1 MASTQVQI
9 ISNALSIMGKKP
21 IIDLTNQD
29 DITTA
34 AVQAFNLLL
43 PSIISKYFWRF
54 ATTIAQLV
62 QLNIVPVGGYWQY
75 AYALPDNYLKLIHLW
90 PPNWDFEIYNNQQ
103 LYSNFNS
110 TIQYIPP
117 PPAPPSPSPTS
128 SPLYIEYQFLPL
140 IQFLPDYFNEYFA
153 YELAAYLCL
162 TNAQSVNYFSV
173 LRPRADYLLGTALA
187 ADAQNRPQTPIQ
199 SAPMISRRYVTT
211 FASG

>member
-21 IIDLTNQD
+21 IISLD
-29 DITTA
+29 DNSDIVTA
-34 AVQAFNLLL
+34 AVQAFNYLL
-43 PSIISKYFWRF
+43 PSILAKYFWRF
-54 ATTIAQLV
+54 ATTIAQLQ
-62 QLNIVPVGGYWQY
+62 QLNIKPVGNYWSY
-75 AYALPDNYLKLIHLW
+75 AYALPPDYLKLVHLY

-117 PPAPPSPSPTS
+117 PPSPPQPLPAAN
-128 SPLYIEYQFLPL
+128 PLYIEYQFLPL
-140 IQFLPDYFNEYFA
+140 VQFLPDYFNEYFA
-153 YELAAYLCL
+153 YELASYLCL
-162 TNAQSVNYFSV
+162 TNAQSVNYFQV
-173 LRPRADYLLGTALA
+173 LRPRADFLLQSALA
-187 ADAQNRPQTPIQ
+187 ADAQNRPQTPLQ